1 MAVVDTSVPPMTGHN
16 RTGFAILN
24 GCEPDCWVEW
34 KSMRV
39 SRGVGGGQFIPTKPW
54 QR

>member
-1 MAVVDTSVPPMTGHN
+1 MTGHS

-34 KSMRV
+34 KSMR
-39 SRGVGGGQFIPTKPW
+39 GFKGGGRWAIYS
-54 QR
+54 REAVAEVVVGE